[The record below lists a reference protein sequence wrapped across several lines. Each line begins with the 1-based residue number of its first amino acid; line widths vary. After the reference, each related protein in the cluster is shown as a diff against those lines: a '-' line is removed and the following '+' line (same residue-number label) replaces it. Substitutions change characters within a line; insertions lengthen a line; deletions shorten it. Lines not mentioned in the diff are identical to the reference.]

1 MKQKVVIA
9 WIIFLLFA
17 FASVISFDFD
27 LGTGFTLTSYW
38 FDYVLSLLEHC
49 ISFITRLSLLHSCL
63 VNGLLLFAF
72 LIEADDGDDCQRC
85 HTAGCDVYPS
95 EVVVFFD
102 DLLDFDDLD
111 DLHGDDFEHSRRQ
124 ARLKVGVRVAH
135 CDFAGLATII
145 KSDIKVAWPGNLVK
159 LVLRGHQQLIS
170 AELLR
175 VQNGLGTQSFLVAV
189 AHAEIDSCT
198 LYVNERNLEK
208 VCRARI
214 DGKSHFVRTDV
225 TI

>member
-1 MKQKVVIA
+1 M
-9 WIIFLLFA
+9 
-17 FASVISFDFD
+17 
-27 LGTGFTLTSYW
+27 
-38 FDYVLSLLEHC
+38 
-49 ISFITRLSLLHSCL
+49 
-63 VNGLLLFAF
+63 NGLLIFAF
-72 LIEADDGDDCQRC
+72 FIEANDGDDCQRC

-102 DLLDFDDLD
+102 NFFDFDDLD

-124 ARLKVGVRVAH
+124 AWLEVRVRVAH

-145 KSDIKVAWPGNLVK
+145 KGDIKVAWPGNLVK

-175 VQNGLGTQSFLVAV
+175 VQNGLGTQSILIAV
-189 AHAEIDSCT
+189 AHAKIDSCT

-208 VCRARI
+208 VRRARI
-214 DGKSHFVRTDV
+214 DWKSHFVRTDV
-225 TI
+225 AV